1 MIALEMSKALLPKV
15 LKLPI
20 YEACF
25 VLMPLM
31 HSEVASD
38 VETFVRYLQKI
49 IEKLK
54 I

>member
-1 MIALEMSKALLPKV
+1 MSKTLLPKV
-15 LKLPI
+15 LKMPLF
-20 YEACF
+20 EASF

-31 HSEVASD
+31 HSEIASD
-38 VETFVRYLQKI
+38 VETCVRYLQKI